1 MEEVKLRKTQQCIAS
16 YFAFKHC
23 IHWSTAFIFCAAG
36 LRCSIIKRKW
46 RQHQGCEGNFLSP
59 IRSCHLGSFHVTS
72 HILHLIFQ
80 YILHIT
86 NLPWMYFFR
95 SNISSL
101 IQESIKNC
109 PVNCAWPSCQVSRAR
124 LWSHMTP
131 GSGLLAV
138 RIAYSSDPRSRLRT
152 FMKQNKQMPLFK
164 QCLLGT
170 SLDQS
175 FTSSYSITPVP
186 FQDFI

>member
-23 IHWSTAFIFCAAG
+23 IHWSRAFIFCAAG

-72 HILHLIFQ
+72 HISHLYIIYFNIY
-80 YILHIT
+80 YILRIF
-86 NLPWMYFFR
+86 LEC
-95 SNISSL
+95 ISSDQ
-101 IQESIKNC
+101 IYR
-109 PVNCAWPSCQVSRAR
+109 AWFKIVKKLSCELGLTLMSGFEN
-124 LWSHMTP
+124 HMTP

-152 FMKQNKQMPLFK
+152 FMKQNKQMPLFE

-186 FQDFI
+186 FQDFP

>member
-1 MEEVKLRKTQQCIAS
+1 MEGVKLRKTQQCIAS

-23 IHWSTAFIFCAAG
+23 IHWSSAFIFCAAG

-59 IRSCHLGSFHVTS
+59 IRSCHLGSFHIMS
-72 HILHLIFQ
+72 HISHLTP
-80 YILHIT
+80 YILIYIT
-86 NLPWMYFFR
+86 YYE
-95 SNISSL
+95 SSL
-101 IQESIKNC
+101 NVFLQIKYIE
-109 PVNCAWPSCQVSRAR
+109 PDSRKYKKLSCELCLTLMSGFEN
-124 LWSHMTP
+124 HMTP

-152 FMKQNKQMPLFK
+152 FTKQNKQMPLFE

-186 FQDFI
+186 FQDFL